1 VANRAVE
8 AGQVGVFQKLA
19 LEIDTARDEVADGRQ
34 GGASI
39 GVLAE
44 IGNGRMVGMVPR
56 STIGWRRGSDG

>member
-8 AGQVGVFQKLA
+8 AGLVGLFQKLA
-19 LEIDTARDEVADGRQ
+19 LEIDTARDEVAYGRH

-44 IGNGRMVGMVPR
+44 TGNGRMRGMVPR
-56 STIGWRRGSDG
+56 S